1 MKIITIKGGKYS
13 GKTTTIRNIYQ
24 KLTVMK
30 DSKILDFTPAGFDK
44 TDFDA
49 VVSVRGTI
57 VVIRSYGDGISY
69 VRTGF
74 QYAKSK
80 KAEYF
85 INAWNSDLD
94 KDYDIKIELPETT
107 KIYDSPVQIC
117 EPLRTQWMDISNYIA
132 FEILGISGK

>member
-1 MKIITIKGGKYS
+1 MKIITIKGGKNS

-24 KLTVMK
+24 KVTVMK

-49 VVSVRGTI
+49 IVSVKNKI
-57 VVIRSYGDGISY
+57 VVFRSYGDGISY
-69 VRTGF
+69 VRTCL

-80 KAEYF
+80 EADVF

-94 KDYDIKIELPETT
+94 KNYALLEELPEAE
-107 KIYDSPVQIC
+107 IHESPVQIS
-117 EPLRTQWMDISNYIA
+117 EPLRMQWISFSNLIA
-132 FEILGISGK
+132 SKI

>member
-1 MKIITIKGGKYS
+1 MKIITIKGGKNS

-24 KLTVMK
+24 KFTVMK
-30 DSKILDFTPAGFDK
+30 NSKILKYTPAGFDK

-49 VVSVRGTI
+49 IVSVNNQI

-69 VRTGF
+69 IRTGL

-80 KAEYF
+80 EADVF

>member
-1 MKIITIKGGKYS
+1 MKIITIKGRKNS

-24 KLTVMK
+24 KVTVMK

-49 VVSVRGTI
+49 IVSVKNKI
-57 VVIRSYGDGISY
+57 VVFRSYGDGISY
-69 VRTGF
+69 VRTGL

-80 KAEYF
+80 EADVF

-94 KDYDIKIELPETT
+94 KNYALLEELPEAE
-107 KIYDSPVQIC
+107 IHESPVQIS
-117 EPLRTQWMDISNYIA
+117 EPLRMQWISFSNLIA
-132 FEILGISGK
+132 SKI

>member
-1 MKIITIKGGKYS
+1 MKIITIKGGKNS

-24 KLTVMK
+24 KFTVMK
-30 DSKILDFTPAGFDK
+30 NSKILEYTPAGFDK

-49 VVSVRGTI
+49 IVSVNNQI

-69 VRTGF
+69 IRTGL

-80 KAEYF
+80 EADVF

-94 KDYDIKIELPETT
+94 KAHNLLEELPGAE
-107 KIYDSPVQIC
+107 IHESPVQIS
-117 EPLRTQWMDISNYIA
+117 EPLRMQWISFSNLIA
-132 FEILGISGK
+132 SKI

>member
-1 MKIITIKGGKYS
+1 MKIITIKGGKNS

-24 KLTVMK
+24 KFTVMK
-30 DSKILDFTPAGFDK
+30 NSKILKYTPAGFDK

-49 VVSVRGTI
+49 IVSVNNQI

-69 VRTGF
+69 IRTGL

-80 KAEYF
+80 EADVF

-94 KDYDIKIELPETT
+94 KDHNLLEELPGAE
-107 KIYDSPVQIC
+107 IQESPVQIC
-117 EPLRTQWMDISNYIA
+117 EPLRTQWISFSNLIA
-132 FEILGISGK
+132 SKI

>member
-1 MKIITIKGGKYS
+1 MIKKINIITIKGKKNS

-24 KLTVMK
+24 KLIVMK
-30 DSKILDFTPAGFDK
+30 DSKILEFIQAGFDR

-49 VVSVRGTI
+49 IVSVKNKI

-69 VRTGF
+69 IRTGL

-80 KAEYF
+80 QADYF

-94 KDYDIKIELPETT
+94 KKYHIFDELPNAE
-107 KIYDSPVQIC
+107 IYDSPVRIC
-117 EPLRTQWMDISNYIA
+117 EPLRSQWMNFSNLIA
-132 FEILGISGK
+132 SKI

>member
-1 MKIITIKGGKYS
+1 MNGKMKIITIKGGKNS

-30 DSKILDFTPAGFDK
+30 NSKILEFTPAGFDK

-49 VVSVRGTI
+49 IVSIKNKI

-69 VRTGF
+69 VRTGL

-80 KAEYF
+80 QADFF

-94 KDYDIKIELPETT
+94 KNYDLLEELPEAE
-107 KIYDSPVQIC
+107 IHDSPVQIY
-117 EPLRTQWMDISNYIA
+117 EPLRTQWINYSNLIA
-132 FEILGISGK
+132 SKI

>member
-1 MKIITIKGGKYS
+1 MKRITIKGRKNS

-24 KLTVMK
+24 KVTVMK

-49 VVSVRGTI
+49 IVSVKNKI
-57 VVIRSYGDGISY
+57 VVFRSYGDGISY
-69 VRTGF
+69 VRTGL

-80 KAEYF
+80 EADVF

-94 KDYDIKIELPETT
+94 KNYALLEELPEAE
-107 KIYDSPVQIC
+107 IHESPVQIS
-117 EPLRTQWMDISNYIA
+117 EPLRMQWISFSNLIA
-132 FEILGISGK
+132 SKI